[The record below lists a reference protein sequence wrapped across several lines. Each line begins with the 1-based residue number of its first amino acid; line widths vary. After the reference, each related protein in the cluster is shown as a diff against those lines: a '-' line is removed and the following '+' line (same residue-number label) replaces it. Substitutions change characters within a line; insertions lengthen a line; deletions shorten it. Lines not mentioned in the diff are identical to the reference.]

1 MLCPQHPP
9 IVPEETR
16 RVARAAF
23 PKGTLCL
30 RIADALGPVYQDSQ
44 FMALFPRRGQPAEA
58 PGRLALA
65 VVLQFMENLSD
76 REAADAVRG
85 RIDWKYVLGLA
96 LTDPGFDHT
105 VLSEFRTRL
114 LAGDAGLLLLDS
126 LLQRLQ
132 EQGLVKAR
140 GRQRTDST
148 HTVVSLRQ
156 PDTIDDPL
164 TAVLRSGAR
173 RLLAQAIEAEADA
186 FLAAMKGERLPDG
199 RERVVRHGH
208 GPERQVQTGIGPVE
222 VQRPKLRDR
231 AVSEAGADRIRFT
244 SAILPRWSRRTRSLD
259 ALLPILYL
267 RGVSMGDFQEALGA
281 LLGKEAPNLSPS
293 VVARLRGEWEADYA
307 RWQRRDLSARR
318 YVYIWADGV
327 YLQARMEPQA
337 ECMLVLIGATPEG
350 KKELLGFQVGVRES
364 AQSWRELLVDLKAR
378 GLTIA
383 PELATGDGALGFWKA
398 LDEVS
403 PTTRHQRCTV
413 HKTANVLDKMPKSV
427 QPAAKSDLR
436 EIWAAP
442 DRATAEAATATFAEK
457 YGAKYEKAV
466 TCLVKDRDALLTF
479 YDFPAEHW
487 DHLRTSNP
495 IESVFATVRHRTVR
509 TKGALSQDT
518 ARLMVFKLVMAASKT
533 WHKLKGENQLP
544 KVVQGVTF
552 RNGVEVTNTPAQ
564 DAA

>member
-1 MLCPQHPP
+1 M
-9 IVPEETR
+9 T
-16 RVARAAF
+16 
-23 PKGTLCL
+23 
-30 RIADALGPVYQDSQ
+30 
-44 FMALFPRRGQPAEA
+44 
-58 PGRLALA
+58 
-65 VVLQFMENLSD
+65 
-76 REAADAVRG
+76 
-85 RIDWKYVLGLA
+85 
-96 LTDPGFDHT
+96 
-105 VLSEFRTRL
+105 
-114 LAGDAGLLLLDS
+114 
-126 LLQRLQ
+126 
-132 EQGLVKAR
+132 
-140 GRQRTDST
+140 ST
-148 HTVVSLRQ
+148 NTVVSFRQ
-156 PDTIDDPL
+156 PETIDDPL

-186 FLAAMKGERLPDG
+186 FLAAMRGERLADG
-199 RERVVRHGH
+199 RERIVRHGH
-208 GPERQVQTGIGPVE
+208 GPERQVQTGIGPVA
-222 VQRPKLRDR
+222 VRRAKLRDR
-231 AVSEAGADRIRFT
+231 AAGEAGADRIRFT
-244 SAILPRWSRRTRSLD
+244 SAILPRWARRTRSLD

-267 RGVSMGDFQEALGA
+267 RGISMGDFQEALGA

-293 VVARLRGEWEADYA
+293 VIARLRGEWEADYA

-318 YVYIWADGV
+318 YVYVWADGV

-364 AQSWRELLVDLKAR
+364 TQSWRELLVDLKAR
-378 GLTIA
+378 GLVIA

-398 LDEVS
+398 LDAVS

-413 HKTANVLDKMPKSV
+413 HKTANILDKMPKSV

-436 EIWAAP
+436 EVWAAP
-442 DRATAEAATATFAEK
+442 DRATAEVAVATFAEK

-518 ARLMVFKLVMAASKT
+518 ARLMVFKLVMAAAKT

-564 DAA
+564 NAA